1 MKVWSFKI
9 RDPFWQY
16 SPLLFSILEG
26 KLDGSFSRGRGG
38 GGGGGGEGGS
48 RIIMGGGGGEVHG
61 LRECFPC
68 APLPWIN
75 PCRLHAAP
83 ACID

>member
-9 RDPFWQY
+9 RDPFFGNTPHFYFLSWR
-16 SPLLFSILEG
+16 
-26 KLDGSFSRGRGG
+26 GSWGRGG
-38 GGGGGGEGGS
+38 GGGGGS
-48 RIIMGGGGGEVHG
+48 RIIMGGGGGGGEVHG